1 MISKFKSFRLQPNSK
16 LPSNEWS
23 KGKTKITKDIFI
35 NMNAWIKRTNQQL
48 RQTNCGIPCGKVND
62 NFVVDLDFYV
72 KPGDNAWNPET
83 SIFNS
88 LGCSVL
94 EYIELHN
101 IYSVETISGG
111 YHLYFKY
118 DGEIKTTTNSTHH
131 IDIRNDG
138 SYVVA
143 PHTKINGKR
152 YKIINDGE
160 VNEIPEDLKD
170 LLMNNLYTKAP
181 TKRQF
186 TKKKG
191 EIQCVDTDLTLYT
204 YDYPEELLKNILDNL
219 PKEYYRDYDK
229 WLKFTTAMKQIDR
242 QDLWEEYSKKY
253 ADKEYDEIRNLE
265 LWEGI
270 TKHTEYLMMN
280 HILLVAQKNGV
291 INARNL
297 LDYYTYKDVPEIQEE
312 PDEIINRKK
321 LGYEIF
327 DEIEE
332 KFIIVKS
339 DTGTGKTSSFTRFI
353 HKLTKYKTKRR
364 FISIVSRVS
373 LGKEQTRV
381 FRGQKIKCKFHSE
394 ITDEIKEHAGE
405 TSWYKHEGQN
415 IVITIDS
422 LLKMKNWSDFYGY
435 TIYLDEINS
444 LLDYMI
450 TANMKTLGDNRVFI
464 FDFLK
469 QIIHQAHQVIMTDAD
484 VNDIT
489 IKYINQLVEEEKEML
504 DGGTRKYII
513 NEYKHNTGTKAIE
526 MYDFD
531 VFVKELLEEK
541 QVMVCSDSKTKID
554 VLAKEFRDIGREYLC
569 ITGDGVY
576 HHKDGNIFRIKGEFS
591 LDDYDVVL
599 FSPSIIYGLDS
610 VMERPVYAIYNGNT
624 ISPEQYNQQI
634 NRNRN
639 ITILKFM
646 FEKPSLKMFDY
657 NTEDDVYKTLLGI
670 EMNKGNIKTMISDHG
685 GNQLTIENADYLKL
699 KSQYEYRID
708 CYNTNPRAHFINI
721 LKSKGFDVQ
730 LEHLQCKKID
740 IREQKIVI
748 KQELYDTML
757 ELVKT
762 EYMPLL
768 KGVVD
773 EMSEFE
779 KKIDPVKYSDIDLA
793 NVLRNDYYKV
803 VYDITKIPPQD
814 FGMFY
819 ELMTNKYY
827 LYSYLAYC
835 RMFHKDEIKLVE
847 ELANKNDFLVNKITD
862 NKNRMLFLFKFK
874 KACGCSNNMLM
885 VAKHGL
891 QKKQADEMFKLYINI
906 YRCQTQ
912 KPLDFTI
919 QKNCSRAIFMMYRQL
934 FGQENVEV
942 IRKQIEGQRRQVYR
956 FKDEFIEDCKN
967 IRSYFDEYTK
977 MSEKRDKYIE
987 KMNDECLI

>member
-1 MISKFKSFRLQPNSK
+1 MISNFKSFRLQPNSK

-23 KGKTKITKDIFI
+23 KGKTKTTRDVFI
-35 NMNAWIKRTNQQL
+35 NMSAWIKRTNQQL

-72 KPGDNAWNPET
+72 KPGDNAWSMET

-88 LGCSVL
+88 LGCSVE

-131 IDIRNDG
+131 IDIRSDG
-138 SYVVA
+138 SYIVA

-160 VNEIPEDLKD
+160 INEIPDDLKD
-170 LLMNNLYTKAP
+170 LLMNNLYMKAP

-204 YDYPEELLKNILDNL
+204 YDYPEELLKNILDSL

-242 QDLWEEYSKKY
+242 QDLWDEYSKEY
-253 ADKEYDEIRNLE
+253 GDVSYDEIKNLQ

-270 TKHTEYLMMN
+270 TKHREYLMMN

-312 PDEIINRKK
+312 PDEIIDREK

-327 DEIEE
+327 DDIEE

-353 HKLTKYKTKRR
+353 NKLTKYKTKKR

-381 FRGQKIKCKFHSE
+381 FREQKIKCKFHSE
-394 ITDEIKEHAGE
+394 ITDEIKKHGGE
-405 TSWYKHEGQN
+405 ASWTKHEGQN

-422 LLKMKNWSDFYGY
+422 LLKMRNWSDFYGY

-469 QIIHQAHQVIMTDAD
+469 KIIHQANQVIMTDAD

-513 NEYKHNTGTKAIE
+513 NEYKHNTGRKAIE
-526 MYDFD
+526 MYNYD

-576 HHKDGNIFRIKGEFS
+576 HHKDSNIYRIKGEFS

-610 VMERPVYAIYNGNT
+610 TMKRPVYAIYNGNT
-624 ISPEQYNQQI
+624 ISAEQMNQQA

-657 NTEDDVYKTLLGI
+657 NTEDDVYQMLLGI
-670 EMNKGNIKTMISDHG
+670 EMNKGNIKTMITDDG

-708 CYNTNPRAHFINI
+708 CYNTNPRAHFIKI
-721 LKSKGFDVQ
+721 LKNKGFDVQ
-730 LEHLQCKKID
+730 LEHLQCQEID
-740 IREQKIVI
+740 IREKKEMI
-748 KQELYDTML
+748 KQEVYDTMV
-757 ELVKT
+757 ELVET

-768 KGVVD
+768 KSPTD
-773 EMSEFE
+773 ELSEFE
-779 KKIDPVKYSDIDLA
+779 YQIDPVKYSGIELA
-793 NVLRNDYYKV
+793 NVLKNDYCKV

-814 FGMFY
+814 FEMFF
-819 ELMTNKYY
+819 ELMTNKFY
-827 LYSYLAYC
+827 LFSYLAYC
-835 RMFHKDEIKLVE
+835 RMFHKDKIKLME
-847 ELANKNDFLVNKITD
+847 EFANKKDFLVNMITD
-862 NKNRMLFLFKFK
+862 NKNKMLFLFKFK
-874 KACGCSNNMLM
+874 KACGCSNNMLLM
-885 VAKHGL
+885 AKHGL
-891 QKKQADEMFKLYINI
+891 NKKQADEMFKLFNSI
-906 YRCQTQ
+906 YRYQTK
-912 KPLDFTI
+912 KPMDFTK
-919 QKNCSRAIFMMYRQL
+919 QNVCSHAIYIMYRQI
-934 FGQENVEV
+934 FGKENLEV
-942 IRKQIEGQRRQVYR
+942 VRKQEDGVRRRVYR
-956 FKDEFIEDCKN
+956 FQDDFIVDCKN
-967 IRSYFDEYTK
+967 IRLYFDRYT
-977 MSEKRDKYIE
+977 MISEKRDKYIE
-987 KMNDECLI
+987 KMNDECLM